1 MIRDGEELAAVVTR
15 ELRSRVRDTALTGQL
30 TERFLSRS

>member
-1 MIRDGEELAAVVTR
+1 VVTR